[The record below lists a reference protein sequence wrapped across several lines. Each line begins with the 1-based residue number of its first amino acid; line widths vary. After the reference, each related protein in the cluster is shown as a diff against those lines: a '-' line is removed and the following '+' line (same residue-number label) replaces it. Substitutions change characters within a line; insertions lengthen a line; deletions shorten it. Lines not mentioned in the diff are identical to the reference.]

1 MDRRVKYT
9 KRVIKE
15 SFLSL
20 LEDKDISNITVKELC
35 EVADVNRGTF
45 YRYYVDIYD
54 LLKKIEDEFID
65 EIKNS
70 SSMINM
76 SEHTIYSFTKGI
88 LDIFEKNKRLV
99 KILFNADSNIYF
111 LDDVLEIAY
120 EKCISSWENNNN
132 SSDPNELENS
142 VVFIFNGALGVIN
155 YWIKNDFNTSSSV
168 LAKYIQ
174 KSCLSGVRKFIP
186 NSKIVE

>member
-9 KRVIKE
+9 KKVIKD

-20 LEDKDISNITVKELC
+20 LEVKDISSISVKELC

-45 YRYYVDIYD
+45 YRYYEDIYD
-54 LLKKIEDEFID
+54 LLKRIEEEFID

-70 SSMINM
+70 NSIVHM
-76 SEHTIYSFTKGI
+76 SDHSIYTFTKEI
-88 LDIFEKNKRLV
+88 LDIFENNKKLV
-99 KILFNADSNIYF
+99 RILFNADSNIYF

-120 EKCISSWENNNN
+120 EKCIGNWEDNINNENYT
-132 SSDPNELENS
+132 ELENS

-155 YWIKNDFNTSSSV
+155 YWVKNDFNLSSET
-168 LAKYIQ
+168 LARYIERY
-174 KSCLSGVRKFIP
+174 CLGGVRKFIP
-186 NSKIVE
+186 NKK